1 MAIDCSAMWFER
13 GPRLLHPGEGFNP
26 ADLQNR
32 PPSPVP
38 TRLLRVTSWV
48 TPGGKILVLSQ
59 ETMPIDAHAQAS
71 AMRHYFGSSAELFL
85 TVGDCR
91 FQRRLAFAQRHRLR
105 DRRRGQVVTLR
116 SGRTLEIMR
125 ARQKLHDVSS
135 STTARFPVY
144 CRSAISH
151 LTSSKPSCKRQPLS
165 LTVKRL
171 LQGIACRWSEREWRR
186 RGLRQDIDRR
196 RPLPHAH
203 SGSSNSNTLQ
213 G

>member
-1 MAIDCSAMWFER
+1 M
-13 GPRLLHPGEGFNP
+13 
-26 ADLQNR
+26 
-32 PPSPVP
+32 
-38 TRLLRVTSWV
+38 
-48 TPGGKILVLSQ
+48 
-59 ETMPIDAHAQAS
+59 
-71 AMRHYFGSSAELFL
+71 
-85 TVGDCR
+85 
-91 FQRRLAFAQRHRLR
+91 
-105 DRRRGQVVTLR
+105 TLR

-135 STTARFPVY
+135 STTARFPVF

-186 RGLRQDIDRR
+186 RGVRQDIDRR

-213 G
+213 PRRSHRGGSGRDARGRPAGAVPGGHSEGSLTSTYFEAEKTTSDARRREGRYLLRTRPEAAASISSGSNCQLSRLLKSPPTCLARKPPCSEGLWGVAPSNINHLSLLDS